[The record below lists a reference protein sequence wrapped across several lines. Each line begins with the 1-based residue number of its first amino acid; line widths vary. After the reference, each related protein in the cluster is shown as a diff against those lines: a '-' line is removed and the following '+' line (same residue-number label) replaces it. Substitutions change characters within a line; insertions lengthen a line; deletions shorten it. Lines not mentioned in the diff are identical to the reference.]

1 MRVLAAELHLV
12 PKYAWMPF
20 DRRNRR
26 RGEYLRLL
34 NDLVDKAR
42 ENRVD
47 AVILPGDVFDS
58 NRPSYPVMLEFARA
72 VKKLGEMGVR
82 VIAVPG
88 NHDRYREERRKGPLD
103 LIAEVTPL
111 ELIHTDGVLRGSPPP
126 CVRVRDSNVEMAFC
140 GLGHM
145 PFVVG
150 DPMTLLPP
158 TPPVEADRHYLV
170 THYTFKGF
178 NPYSPT
184 EPQAGAPPDWVD
196 FIIAGHI
203 HKREWLP
210 GGKGVYVGLAERIGF
225 GEEGLDVGFT
235 LIDLPEGSVD
245 HIDREARPFLSFEI
259 EMPREGDLTEFLL
272 GKLEELAS
280 DAGEMEPVVRLILE
294 GRIPETV
301 RDTLNVPKVLE
312 AAHSRFFAAQIDTR
326 NLETDIVIQRP
337 TERIDPE
344 EILKEVAER
353 YSESHD
359 PETVGKAVNLI
370 LEVLSGEAG
379 QA

>member
-20 DRRNRR
+20 DRRNARR
-26 RGEYLRLL
+26 REYLGLL
-34 NDLVDKAR
+34 DDLVNTAR
-42 ENRVD
+42 EERVD

-103 LIAEVTPL
+103 FIAEVTSL
-111 ELIHTDGVLRGSPPP
+111 ELIHTDDVFRGLPPP
-126 CVRVRDSNVEMAFC
+126 CVRVRDSNVGMAFC

-145 PFVVG
+145 PFVR

-158 TPPVEADRHYLV
+158 TPPVEADKHYLV

-184 EPQAGAPPDWVD
+184 EPQASVPPDWVD
-196 FIIAGHI
+196 FVIAGHI
-203 HKREWLP
+203 HKREWLL
-210 GGKGVYVGLAERIGF
+210 GDKGVYVGLAERIGF

-235 LIDLPEGSVD
+235 LIDFPEGSVN
-245 HIDREARPFLSFEI
+245 HVNREARPFLSFEI
-259 EMPREGDLTEFLL
+259 EMPGGGDLTEFLL

-280 DAGEMEPVVRLILE
+280 DAGEMKPVVRLILE
-294 GRIPETV
+294 GRVPETV

-312 AAHSRFFAAQIDTR
+312 AAYSRFFAAQVDTR
-326 NLETDIVIQRP
+326 NLETDIIIQRP
-337 TERIDPE
+337 AERIDPRKVLE
-344 EILKEVAER
+344 EVAER
-353 YSESHD
+353 YKENHD
-359 PETVGKAVNLI
+359 PETVREALNLI
-370 LEVLSGEAG
+370 LEVLGDEAG